1 MSDAPGARLLLT
13 IGYEGR
19 TLEAYLAA
27 LAAAGCTLLCDVRR
41 NPFSRKPGFSKKP
54 LAEGCAGV
62 GIRYEHVPE
71 LGVASA
77 DRKALDTPEALAALF
92 DRYRRETLPREAA
105 HVARIVE
112 WIEAGEVVALTC
124 FEREPLECHRHL
136 VAEAVQ
142 AQTSATVQDL
152 R

>member
-1 MSDAPGARLLLT
+1 VTATAAGRTLLT

-27 LAAAGCTLLCDVRR
+27 LTEAGCTLLCDVRR
-41 NPFSRKPGFSKKP
+41 NPFSRKPGFSKKR
-54 LAEGCAGV
+54 LAEGCAGA

-77 DRKALDTPEALAALF
+77 DRKAIDTPEALAALF
-92 DRYRRETLPREAA
+92 ARYRDETLPREAV

-112 WIEAGEVVALTC
+112 WLEAGEVVALTC
-124 FEREPLECHRHL
+124 FERDPAECHRHL
-136 VAEAVQ
+136 VAEAVRS
-142 AQTSATVQDL
+142 QTPVNVQHL